1 MANLNNFPAKE
12 LSKIKSCCH
21 AHNFVSYIQDLY
33 IVIAKSSYLAN
44 RNNQENTD
52 QVANLMFFG

>member
-21 AHNFVSYIQDLY
+21 VHNFVSYIQDLY

-52 QVANLMFFG
+52 QVAI